1 MSGEPPTKKARVS
14 VEDSEMLP
22 ITEGTQDFE
31 EFEEWYENFELHG
44 LQGRRLNVE
53 MEDINIQIAVQASPD
68 NEKIE
73 EKTKEIEPA
82 QPATA
87 LFFSAKGILTREE
100 DVKRGVKRKGNLTV
114 GVEPETTVQL
124 EKVLKKVQKASCGIE
139 DNMSV
144 MMTGP

>member
-1 MSGEPPTKKARVS
+1 MSGEPPTKKARVL

-22 ITEGTQDFE
+22 ITEGTQDFQ
-31 EFEEWYENFELHG
+31 EFAEWEDNFEFHG
-44 LQGRRLNVE
+44 LQGQRLNVE
-53 MEDINIQIAVQASPD
+53 MEDINMQIALQASLAK
-68 NEKIE
+68 EKIE

-82 QPATA
+82 QLATA

-114 GVEPETTVQL
+114 GVEPETTVEL
-124 EKVLKKVQKASCGIE
+124 EKVLKKVHKASCGNE

>member
-1 MSGEPPTKKARVS
+1 MSGEPPTKKARGS
-14 VEDSEMLP
+14 VEDDELP
-22 ITEGTQDFE
+22 ITEGTQDHDDSMAEWFE
-31 EFEEWYENFELHG
+31 KYEEDE
-44 LQGRRLNVE
+44 RLEAE
-53 MEDINIQIAVQASPD
+53 MFQIAVQASLA

-82 QPATA
+82 QLATA

-114 GVEPETTVQL
+114 GVEPETTVEF
-124 EKVLKKVQKASCGIE
+124 EKVLKKVWQSSHGSQ

>member
-31 EFEEWYENFELHG
+31 EFEL
-44 LQGRRLNVE
+44 
-53 MEDINIQIAVQASPD
+53 EDINIQIAVQASLAK
-68 NEKIE
+68 EQKIE
-73 EKTKEIEPA
+73 EKTKEIEPS
-82 QPATA
+82 QPATN
-87 LFFSAKGILTREE
+87 LFFSATCILQPEE
-100 DVKRGVKRKGNLTV
+100 DVERGIKKQGNPTV
-114 GVEPETTVQL
+114 GVEMQSTVDL
-124 EKVLKKVQKASCGIE
+124 KNVLKKVWQSSYGSQ

>member
-1 MSGEPPTKKARVS
+1 MSGEPPTKKARGS
-14 VEDSEMLP
+14 VEDDELP
-22 ITEGTQDFE
+22 ITEGTQDHDDSMAEWFE
-31 EFEEWYENFELHG
+31 KYEEDE
-44 LQGRRLNVE
+44 RLEAE
-53 MEDINIQIAVQASPD
+53 MFQIAVQASLA

-82 QPATA
+82 QLATA

-114 GVEPETTVQL
+114 GVEPETTVEL
-124 EKVLKKVQKASCGIE
+124 EKVLKQVHKASSGSE
-139 DNMSV
+139 DNMSL

>member
-1 MSGEPPTKKARVS
+1 MQARR
-14 VEDSEMLP
+14 EK
-22 ITEGTQDFE
+22 I
-31 EFEEWYENFELHG
+31 
-44 LQGRRLNVE
+44 E
-53 MEDINIQIAVQASPD
+53 MEDINIQIAVQASLD

-100 DVKRGVKRKGNLTV
+100 DVERGVKKQRKLTV
-114 GVEPETTVQL
+114 GVEPETTVEL
-124 EKVLKKVQKASCGIE
+124 EKVLKKVWQSSHGSQ

>member
-31 EFEEWYENFELHG
+31 EFEEWYENYELHG
-44 LQGRRLNVE
+44 LQGKRLNVE
-53 MEDINIQIAVQASPD
+53 IEDINIQIAVQASLD

-82 QPATA
+82 QLATN
-87 LFFSAKGILTREE
+87 LFFSATGILIREE
-100 DVKRGVKRKGNLTV
+100 DVERGVKKQGNLTV
-114 GVEPETTVQL
+114 GVEPETTVEL
-124 EKVLKKVQKASCGIE
+124 EKVLKQVHKASSGSE
-139 DNMSV
+139 DNMSL

>member
-1 MSGEPPTKKARVS
+1 MSGEPPTKKACVS

-22 ITEGTQDFE
+22 ITEGTQDFQ
-31 EFEEWYENFELHG
+31 EFAEWEDNFELHG
-44 LQGRRLNVE
+44 LQGKRLNVE
-53 MEDINIQIAVQASPD
+53 MEDINMQIALQASLAK
-68 NEKIE
+68 EKIE

-114 GVEPETTVQL
+114 GVEPETTVEL
-124 EKVLKKVQKASCGIE
+124 EKVLKKVHKASCGSE

-144 MMTGP
+144 MMAGP